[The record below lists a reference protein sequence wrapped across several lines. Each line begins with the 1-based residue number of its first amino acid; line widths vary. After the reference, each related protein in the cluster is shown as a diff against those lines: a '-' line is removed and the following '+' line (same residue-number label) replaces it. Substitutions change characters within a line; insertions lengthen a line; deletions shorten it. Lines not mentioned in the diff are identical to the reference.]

1 MKCEMAKDNIIL
13 AYYGELPDELAAP
26 LEHHVM
32 TCDECRVELEML
44 QSMEVPLGAIP
55 LVEPSPNLLAQSRM
69 RLDDALDLI
78 PPHGFLTRL
87 RTNFFIWM
95 GHVRSAPALA
105 TLLVGVG
112 FIGGNFIER
121 YNVAKVDH
129 SNDKGIIL
137 QHPTEA
143 VISNV
148 TGIERTPNS
157 ELVQVHYNK
166 IVPETI
172 EGSLD
177 SNEIRDLLL
186 KGAMAPTDDVRAQS
200 VDMLAYECKHGHRCP
215 ESDGSKGGVRN
226 ALLVALHYDKD
237 PNVRLKALAGLQPY
251 IAQDLKVRDAVLD
264 TLASDPDAKVRMATV
279 SLLQPVQ
286 HDSSV
291 RQVLR
296 QASTADENP
305 YIRTVSFEA
314 LQGSD
319 SIQ

>member
-1 MKCEMAKDNIIL
+1 MAKDNIIL
-13 AYYGELPDELAAP
+13 AYYGELPDELAGS
-26 LEHHVM
+26 LEHHLM
-32 TCDECRVELEML
+32 TCDECRVELQML
-44 QSMEVPLGAIP
+44 QAMETPLGAIP
-55 LVEPSPNLLAQSRM
+55 MVEPSPNLLAQSRM
-69 RLDDALDLI
+69 RLDDALDMI

-121 YNVAKVDH
+121 YQVGHQPPAGKPPVTIQDPTHGIVA
-129 SNDKGIIL
+129 
-137 QHPTEA
+137 
-143 VISNV
+143 NV
-148 TGIERTPNS
+148 TSIERTPNT

-166 IVPETI
+166 VVPETI

-177 SNEIRDLLL
+177 SNEIRELLL
-186 KGAMAPTDDVRAQS
+186 KGAMAPGDDVRATS
-200 VDMLAYECKHGHRCP
+200 VGMLASECKSGHRCP
-215 ESDGSKGGVRN
+215 ATDDGKGVRN

-237 PNVRLKALAGLQPY
+237 PGVRLKALEGLQPY
-251 IAQDLKVRDAVLD
+251 VAQDTKVRDAVLD
-264 TLASDPDAKVRMATV
+264 TLSGDPDAKVRMATV
-279 SLLQPVQ
+279 SLLEPVQ

-296 QASTADENP
+296 QASTADDNP
-305 YIRTVSFEA
+305 YIRTVSYQA